1 MIQAIRPILPW
12 LLLAAA
18 AAASAAPDVQMRHL
32 AKGMTTEKTSG
43 NAFMVIHTAEEFAR
57 ALNQKM
63 NLAGEQSSPDGRP
76 SVDFDTET
84 AIGVLLS
91 NRPTAC
97 TGVEITS
104 VTKDGIVSVVHYRE
118 RRRKPH
124 ETCAVTVTSP
134 FDFVAIPKT
143 GAPFQFEADGEP

>member
-1 MIQAIRPILPW
+1 MIPAIRPFLAW

-18 AAASAAPDVQMRHL
+18 TTACAAPDVRMRHL

-57 ALNQKM
+57 ALDKM
-63 NLAGEQSSPDGRP
+63 NLVGEQASPDGRAII
-76 SVDFDTET
+76 DFDTET
-84 AIGVLLS
+84 AVGVLLS

-97 TGVEITS
+97 TGVDITS
-104 VTKDGIVSVVHYRE
+104 ISRDGIVSVVHYRE
-118 RRRKPH
+118 RLRDPH
-124 ETCAVTVTSP
+124 GACAATVTSP

-143 GAPFQFEADGEP
+143 GAPIRFQADGDP

>member
-18 AAASAAPDVQMRHL
+18 TAAPAASDVQMHHL
-32 AKGMTTEKTSG
+32 TKNMTTEETSG

-57 ALNQKM
+57 ALNRKT
-63 NLAGEQSSPDGRP
+63 NLAGERASPDGQP

-84 AIGVLLS
+84 AVGVLLS

-97 TGVEITS
+97 AGVEITS
-104 VTKDGIVSVVHYRE
+104 ITKDGTVSVVHYRE

-124 ETCAVTVTSP
+124 ETCAATVTSP

-143 GAPFQFEADGEP
+143 GAPIRFEADGEP